1 MALSV
6 NPSFRVTPWPSLDKP
21 EKVCEAFTYRS
32 SVKFDELALV
42 GWIGYYNTFMVN
54 ILGKADVGL
63 CSICG
68 NPRHDPH
75 LYPLLQK
82 YSSTMVLV
90 HCYFCR
96 VKTHRTKDCCA
107 LSTLT
112 EIFDKNMFK
121 VDLAG
126 VKKR

>member
-1 MALSV
+1 MTQRYVMAMD
-6 NPSFRVTPWPSLDKP
+6 NP
-21 EKVCEAFTYRS
+21 
-32 SVKFDELALV
+32 
-42 GWIGYYNTFMVN
+42 FMGN

-63 CSICG
+63 CSICR

-96 VKTHRTKDCCA
+96 VNTHRTKDCCA

-112 EIFDKNMFK
+112 EIFEKNMFK

-126 VKKR
+126 GKKRGKNENQGN